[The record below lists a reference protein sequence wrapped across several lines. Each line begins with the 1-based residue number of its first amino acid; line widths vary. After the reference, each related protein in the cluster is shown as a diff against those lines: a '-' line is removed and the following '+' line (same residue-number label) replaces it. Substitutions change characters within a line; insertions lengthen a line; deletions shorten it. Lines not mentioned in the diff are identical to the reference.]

1 MPDKKSSYF
10 GLFRYSVIL
19 VLSVLIIIGVIMV
32 SICSEVYKK
41 EKLNNLKE
49 TGELFVNC
57 LKDDYDNAGRRFTS
71 SLTKMKRRFED
82 EYGIKIYVYN
92 ADGVDALS
100 ENPALN
106 EGDRLKPEQMKR
118 LDKSD
123 FLDIDVYNYSSSEPA
138 LLYATQFTL
147 KKNDPDSRT
156 IDAYIPVKTYARFYG
171 PTDQITAFTLKL
183 TLLYILFAALGLA
196 AVAVIQYRRIR
207 TDMKYES
214 ELMRICEQ
222 YSKSNFTEKL
232 STDMPGNLKDIAT
245 YINVVASNVES
256 SDDTS
261 KTFIANV
268 SHELRTPMTTIGGFV
283 DGILDGTIKKS
294 QQNEYLI
301 LVSKEIKRLRIL
313 ISSMLNMTR
322 FESGTLT
329 PNYRETNLT
338 DLVIQTVLMFEKKIE
353 AKELEVEGL
362 DSEKLVATVDA
373 DLMQQVIYNL
383 VENAVKFIDK
393 GGTLSFRFEQEDLT
407 RIIAIRNTG
416 EGLQSNEIQQVFDRF
431 YKTDSSRGKD
441 TTGLGLGLSISRKI
455 VHLHNGHI
463 VVKSV
468 YGEYTEFQIRIP
480 EDPRL
485 NIKV

>member
-1 MPDKKSSYF
+1 MPDIKKSSYYS
-10 GLFRYSVIL
+10 LFRYSMIIIL
-19 VLSVLIIIGVIMV
+19 STLIIVGVIIV
-32 SICSEVYKK
+32 SICSSVYKK
-41 EKLNNLKE
+41 SRLSSLRE
-49 TGELFVNC
+49 TGELFVVC
-57 LKDDYDNAGRRFTS
+57 LKDEYERSGRTSSEYARQLRRRF
-71 SLTKMKRRFED
+71 MD
-82 EYGIKIYVYN
+82 EYGLQIYVYD
-92 ADGVDALS
+92 ADGQDAFTDNPTQNDTLPPNRRKQLS
-100 ENPALN
+100 K
-106 EGDRLKPEQMKR
+106 GDY
-118 LDKSD
+118 
-123 FLDIDVYNYSSSEPA
+123 LDIDTSSFSSSEPST
-138 LLYATQFTL
+138 LYATQFTL
-147 KKNDPDSRT
+147 KKASPDVNSADAFVTARAYACIYGST
-156 IDAYIPVKTYARFYG
+156 REIDAFTGKITALYTVFAVIGTAITAVLLYKRIRSDIDYEMEFRRVVEKYSKNDFSEKL
-171 PTDQITAFTLKL
+171 PTDIHGTQ
-183 TLLYILFAALGLA
+183 
-196 AVAVIQYRRIR
+196 
-207 TDMKYES
+207 
-214 ELMRICEQ
+214 
-222 YSKSNFTEKL
+222 
-232 STDMPGNLKDIAT
+232 KDIAE
-245 YINVVASNVES
+245 YVNVLASNVES

-329 PNYRETNLT
+329 PNFRETNLT

-362 DSEKLVATVDA
+362 DSDKLTATVDA
-373 DLMQQVIYNL
+373 DLIQQVIYNL
-383 VENAVKFIDK
+383 VENAVKFINK
-393 GGTLSFRFEQEDLT
+393 GGTLSFRFEKEDYT

-441 TTGLGLGLSISRKI
+441 TTGLGLGLSISRRI

-468 YGEYTEFQIRIP
+468 YGEYTEFQVRIP
-480 EDPRL
+480 DDPAL